1 MLVPV
6 PGHGQRGQSLTKA
19 LVQSDVR
26 GRTARLSL
34 CAFFKVGHQH
44 VGRCETRLDDR
55 PCRWVRCA
63 RPRFPA
69 VAPCQAFPNSGLAMN
84 TLQEALTRKT
94 VDELKALTA
103 LLPGAAPSGRKDA
116 LIATVLGRLDAAG
129 LRAVWD
135 GLDKLQRL
143 AVAESLHTPG
153 GLFDGPRFRA
163 KYGEGPA
170 FNRPSDDPR
179 RRFDSRPG
187 APTSLRLLL
196 HPDAQQRHLYRLP
209 ADLHDTLRGFVA
221 QPAAARLVGAEAL
234 PDSVDGL
241 PLTLRCTEREA
252 IVDLAVLLRLADQ
265 GKLQVSDKTSQPSA
279 STLRLLADKL
289 SGGDFYPPGHRAAPR
304 PGPPDDQGERL
315 EEAGPIKAFGWPLL
329 LQAAGLVQRNGSKSA
344 LSPSGRKALGAAPAD
359 LLRMVWRSWLGASLL
374 DEFSR
379 IDQIKGQKSKGRVM
393 TAVAPRRAA
402 IDLALQA
409 CPLAEW
415 VTVDELARFMQATG
429 TGFEVAH
436 DPWKLYIVDP
446 QHGSLGYDGSNGWD
460 ILQLRYL
467 LCLLFEYA
475 AVLGLIDVAFVDP
488 QDGHRNY
495 GGLWAGA
502 ELEFLSRY
510 DGLLRFR
517 VNALG
522 AYVLGLSPA
531 YTPSVA
537 LRRTRLSVLP
547 SLRVTVVDGELAPE
561 EALVLETWADP
572 ISDMVWLLD
581 RQKALAAVENGHDT
595 AELGEFLRGRHDQAL
610 PEAVG
615 AFIRN
620 AQQRGR
626 ALRVIGPA
634 LLIGCLDAETA
645 ARIAAHPET
654 AGLCAQAGARQLV
667 VRSEHEQRFRAAVRL
682 LGLGMSA

>member
-1 MLVPV
+1 MRPPQVP
-6 PGHGQRGQSLTKA
+6 
-19 LVQSDVR
+19 R
-26 GRTARLSL
+26 GR
-34 CAFFKVGHQH
+34 G
-44 VGRCETRLDDR
+44 G
-55 PCRWVRCA
+55 PGI
-63 RPRFPA
+63 
-69 VAPCQAFPNSGLAMN
+69 PNPGQAMN
-84 TLQEALTRKT
+84 TLHEALTRKT
-94 VDELKALTA
+94 VDELKAVIA
-103 LLPGAAPSGRKDA
+103 LLPGAAPIGRKDV

-143 AVAESLHTPG
+143 AVAECLYTPG

-163 KYGEGPA
+163 KYGAAPA
-170 FNRPSDDPR
+170 FNAPSDDPR

-196 HPDAQQRHLYRLP
+196 HPDAQQRHLYHLP
-209 ADLHDTLRGFVA
+209 ADLHELLRGFVA
-221 QPAAARLVGAEAL
+221 QPAAARLVGAELL

-265 GKLQVSDKTSQPSA
+265 GKLQVSDKTAQPTA
-279 STLRLLADKL
+279 ATLRLLADKL
-289 SGGDFYPPGHRAAPR
+289 SGGDFYPPGQRAAP
-304 PGPPDDQGERL
+304 PPDQQPDDPLERL
-315 EEAGPIKAFGWPLL
+315 EDVGPIKAFAWPLL

-344 LSPSGRKALGAAPAD
+344 LSPTGRKALGAAPAD

-409 CPLAEW
+409 CPVGEW
-415 VTVDELARFMQATG
+415 LTVDELARFMQATG

-446 QHGSLGYDGSNGWD
+446 QHGSLGYVGSSGWH

-488 QDGHRNY
+488 RDGHRNY
-495 GGLWAGA
+495 GGLWAGG

-510 DGLLRFR
+510 DGLLQFR

-537 LRRTRLSVLP
+537 LRRTRLSVQS
-547 SLRVTVVDGELAPE
+547 SLQVTVVDGELAPE

-572 ISDMVWLLD
+572 LSDTVWLLD

-595 AELGEFLRGRHDQAL
+595 AELGEFLRGRDEQPL
-610 PEAVG
+610 PEAVES
-615 AFIRN
+615 FIRN

-634 LLIGCLDAETA
+634 LLIGCLDADTA

-667 VRSEHEQRFRAAVRL
+667 VRSEHEQRFRAAVRT
-682 LGLGMSA
+682 LGLGLSA